1 MFQGWDFLL
10 AEIQGLLALAA
21 VLGVLVGWLIW
32 GRRGHAQSMQATPAA
47 AETVRLKAALETC
60 TAERNRALARIS
72 TLGAELE
79 AARTASA
86 PTSASIPAATV
97 AAPLQL
103 AAARDDVPD
112 DLKRIKGIGPKM
124 EALCHRL
131 GFYHFDQIAAW
142 TPAELA
148 WVDDNLEDFKGRA
161 SRDNWVGQA
170 RDLAAA
176 SSALPPEGKPPAA

>member
-1 MFQGWDFLL
+1 MFREWGFLL
-10 AEIQGLLALAA
+10 AEIWGLLALAA
-21 VLGVLVGWLIW
+21 LLGLGAGWLIW
-32 GRRGHAQSMQATPAA
+32 GTRRAA
-47 AETVRLKAALETC
+47 GRVADSAGAVAETVRLKAALETC
-60 TAERNRALARIS
+60 TAERNRALAKIA
-72 TLGAELE
+72 TLGADLA
-79 AARTASA
+79 AARAAAAPAA
-86 PTSASIPAATV
+86 PTVSAAATAPV
-97 AAPLQL
+97 APVRL
-103 AAARDDVPD
+103 AAARDNAPD

-170 RDLAAA
+170 RDLAATRA
-176 SSALPPEGKPPAA
+176 